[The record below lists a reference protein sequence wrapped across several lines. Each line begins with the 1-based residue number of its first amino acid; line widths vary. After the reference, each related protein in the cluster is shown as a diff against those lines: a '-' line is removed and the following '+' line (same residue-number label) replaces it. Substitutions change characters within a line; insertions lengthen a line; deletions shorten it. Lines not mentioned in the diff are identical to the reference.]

1 MNDSRVETVYAVEE
15 RKYIPVSYGSSG
27 WEEEVHPDVS
37 FGIFSSREDAMV
49 VVSKLQA
56 EVEAAYRKYC
66 LEKEERNS
74 RLLKEYIEKVSSYL
88 SRVNTDDPITS
99 IRNAPY
105 PPNTI
110 NFPQSFYRWVRE
122 CGRSQ
127 YAVVEIPLRMNE

>member
-27 WEEEVHPDVS
+27 WEEEVNPDVS
-37 FGIFSSREDAMV
+37 FGVFSSREDAMV
-49 VVSKLQA
+49 VVSQLQT
-56 EVEAAYRKYC
+56 EVAVDYRKYC
-66 LEKEERNS
+66 LEIEERNS
-74 RLLKEYIEKVSSYL
+74 LLLKEYIEKVSSYL

-99 IRNAPY
+99 IQNAPY

-122 CGRSQ
+122 GGRSQ

>member
-1 MNDSRVETVYAVEE
+1 MNDSRVETVYAVEVTE
-15 RKYIPVSYGSSG
+15 YRDVSYGTG
-27 WEEEVHPDVS
+27 WEEESHPYTS

-56 EVEAAYRKYC
+56 EVEADYRKYC
-66 LEKEERNS
+66 LEIEERNS
-74 RLLKEYIEKVSSYL
+74 LLLKEYIEKVSSYL

-110 NFPQSFYRWVRE
+110 NSPQSFYRWVRE

>member
-27 WEEEVHPDVS
+27 WEEEVNPDVS
-37 FGIFSSREDAMV
+37 FGVVSSREDARV
-49 VVSKLQA
+49 VVSQLQV
-56 EVEAAYRKYC
+56 EVVVAYRTYC
-66 LEKEERNS
+66 LETEERNS
-74 RLLKEYIEKVSSYL
+74 RLLNEYIEKVSSYL
-88 SRVNTDDPITS
+88 SSVNTDDPITS

-122 CGRSQ
+122 GGRSQ

>member
-15 RKYIPVSYGSSG
+15 RKYVSVSYGTG

-37 FGIFSSREDAMV
+37 FGVFSSREDAMA

-66 LEKEERNS
+66 LETEERNS
-74 RLLKEYIEKVSSYL
+74 RLLNEYIEKVLTYL
-88 SRVNTDDPITS
+88 SMVNTDNPTTAIQD
-99 IRNAPY
+99 APY

-110 NFPQSFYRWVRE
+110 HPPLPFDQWVRDG
-122 CGRSQ
+122 GRSQ
-127 YAVVEIPLRMNE
+127 YAVVEIPLRMHE

>member
-1 MNDSRVETVYAVEE
+1 MNDSRVETVYAVEVTE
-15 RKYIPVSYGSSG
+15 YRDVSYGTG
-27 WEEEVHPDVS
+27 WEADTTQDLS
-37 FGIFSSREDAMV
+37 FGTFSSREDAMA

-66 LEKEERNS
+66 LEIEERNS
-74 RLLKEYIEKVSSYL
+74 LLLKVYIEKVSSYL